1 MRTKLLKV
9 GVLTAACMVLAA
21 GSAGASILEVKV
33 PFPFVVQ
40 GKTMPAGQYQVTDED
55 GLLRLRGEKGTH
67 AVDTVLT
74 IPASGSDPAGKHP
87 VLMFK
92 RHENQY
98 RLTGVWE
105 SETEGREINR

>member
-9 GVLTAACMVLAA
+9 GVLTAACLVLAA
-21 GSAGASILEVKV
+21 GSARAATLEVNV

-40 GKTMPAGQYQVTDED
+40 GKTMPAGHYRLTDDD

-67 AVDTVLT
+67 AADTVLT
-74 IPASGSDPAGKHP
+74 IPASGSDPADKQP
-87 VLMFK
+87 VLIFK
-92 RHENQY
+92 HHENQY
-98 RLTGVWE
+98 HLTGIWE

>member
-9 GVLTAACMVLAA
+9 GVMAAACLAVAA
-21 GSAGASILEVKV
+21 GSARASTLEVKV

-55 GLLRLRGEKGTH
+55 GLIRLRGEKGTH

-74 IPASGSDPAGKHP
+74 IPASGSDPAGKQP

-98 RLTGVWE
+98 RLTGIWE
-105 SETEGREINR
+105 SATEGREINR

>member
-9 GVLTAACMVLAA
+9 GMLVTACLGVAA
-21 GSAGASILEVKV
+21 GSARASTLDVKV

-40 GKTMPAGQYQVTDED
+40 GKTMPAGQYQVTEEE
-55 GLLRLRGEKGTH
+55 GLIRLRGEKGTH

-74 IPASGSDPAGKHP
+74 IPASGSDPAGTQP

-98 RLTGVWE
+98 RLTGIWE
-105 SETEGREINR
+105 SEMQGREINR

>member
-9 GVLTAACMVLAA
+9 GVMAAACLAVAA
-21 GSAGASILEVKV
+21 GSARASTLDVKV

-55 GLLRLRGEKGTH
+55 GLIRLRGEKGTR
-67 AVDTVLT
+67 AADTVLT
-74 IPASGSDPAGKHP
+74 IPASGSDPAGKQP
-87 VLMFK
+87 VLMFT
-92 RHENQY
+92 RLENQY

-105 SETEGREINR
+105 SATEGREIHR